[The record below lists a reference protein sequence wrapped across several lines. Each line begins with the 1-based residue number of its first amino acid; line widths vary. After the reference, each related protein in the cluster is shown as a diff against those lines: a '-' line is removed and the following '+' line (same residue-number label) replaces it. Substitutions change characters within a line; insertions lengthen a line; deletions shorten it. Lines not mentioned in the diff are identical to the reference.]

1 MPVRSSSSR
10 PALVGVPAIKRLNS
24 WKEIA
29 RYLGTSVRTVQRWEE
44 IEGLPVH
51 RHEHARVGTVYAYA
65 SEVDDWLKGRRTPD
79 KGSHPHDASSSI
91 VRVGPASPANGEQ
104 APRRM
109 IVLPFRLV
117 QPDPEIEF
125 LAFGLADAI
134 TTSLSGLD
142 SLRVRSSLVAG
153 RCADQADLKR
163 ISSEAVVDLV
173 LTGTLLRSG
182 DQLRVSVQLVE
193 AATGTILSSQAAQ
206 GGLRDV
212 FQLEDQVVARIV
224 NSLELPL
231 NARERRLLRQDA
243 PANPAAYEHYLR
255 ANELAYDFDPAAR
268 DLYVRCLEEDPNY
281 APAWA
286 RLGRCCRIIAKFG
299 GDPENL
305 NRANSA
311 FTRALD
317 LNPDLALAHNQLA
330 YLEADCNLAERA
342 MVRLVQRA
350 KTAGTDP
357 ELFAGLVHVCRYCGL
372 LEASVAAHERACQLD
387 PTVRTSVCHTY
398 LLLGDYQ
405 RALAM
410 SREVLGYVGP
420 LALISLGRQQEAA
433 ALARRMEQT
442 STPLPLVRCAFSVAR
457 ALAEGEGTEAVAL
470 TERAIA
476 LITRGPEELFYMA
489 RHLAYLSE
497 RDRAL
502 AILARAVDEGF
513 FCYPALVRD
522 PWLHPL
528 RLNLEFEAILQ
539 RALERHAKAV
549 RAFAEAGGERILRAI
564 PAPRA
569 TSGE

>member
-1 MPVRSSSSR
+1 MPVRSIASR
-10 PALVGVPAIKRLNS
+10 SVLAVVQAKIQLNS

-29 RYLGTSVRTVQRWEE
+29 GYLGTSVRTVQRWER

-51 RHEHARVGTVYAYA
+51 RHRHERVGTVYAYGP
-65 SEVDDWLKGRRTPD
+65 EVDDWLKGRRTPD
-79 KGSHPHDASSSI
+79 KGLRPRDDSSPV
-91 VRVGPASPANGEQ
+91 VRGGPVSPAGGEP
-104 APRRM
+104 APRRL

-142 SLRVRSSLVAG
+142 SLRVRSSLVAARYAG
-153 RCADQADLKR
+153 QTDLKR

-173 LTGTLLRSG
+173 LLGTLLRSG
-182 DQLRVSVQLVE
+182 DQLRVSAQLVE
-193 AATGTILSSQAAQ
+193 AETGTILSYQTVQA
-206 GGLRDV
+206 GLRDV
-212 FQLEDQVVARIV
+212 FQLQDKVVAQIV
-224 NSLELPL
+224 DSLALPL
-231 NARERRLLRQDA
+231 NARAQRLLRDA
-243 PANPAAYEHYLR
+243 PANPASFEHYLR

-268 DLYVRCLEEDPNY
+268 DLYVRCLEEDPFY

-299 GDPENL
+299 GDPENFS
-305 NRANSA
+305 RAESA
-311 FTRALD
+311 FARALD

-350 KTAGTDP
+350 KTAETDP
-357 ELFAGLVHVCRYCGL
+357 ELFVGLVHVCRYCGL

-387 PTVRTSVCHTY
+387 PTVRTSVCHTF
-398 LLLGDYQ
+398 LLLGDYS
-405 RALAM
+405 RALEM

-420 LALISLGRQQEAA
+420 LALISLGKQQEAA

-442 STPLPLVRCAFSVAR
+442 STPLPLVRCAFSAAR
-457 ALAEGEGTEAVAL
+457 ALAEGERAQAVAF

-476 LITRGPEELFYMA
+476 LITRGPEELFQQA

-502 AILARAVDEGF
+502 AILGRAVDEGF

-528 RLNLEFEAILQ
+528 RANPGFEAILQ

-549 RAFAEAGGERILRAI
+549 RAFVEAGGERILCAI
-564 PAPRA
+564 PTPRA